1 MIRYNCLSPGDTV
14 TSLVRQNHPL
24 GIDIRFCRSIEDED
38 IQTVFNIRQ
47 AEFGTVYLIADF
59 GEAIA
64 IHDFDFTLEGAAE
77 ASTCVVEIMAAINEW
92 KRSLQV

>member
-1 MIRYNCLSPGDTV
+1 MIQYNCLSPGDTI

-24 GIDIRFCRSIEDED
+24 GIDIRFCRSTDED
-38 IQTVFNIRQ
+38 TQTTDDIRE

-77 ASTCVVEIMAAINEW
+77 ASTCVAEIMAAINEW
-92 KRSLQV
+92 MRSFDV